1 MSKSSLAPGAGDGF
15 NKVIYK
21 SQYSVHFRPYTVY
34 CTVYSVG

>member
-21 SQYSVHFRPYTVY
+21 SQQYKDWYHM
-34 CTVYSVG
+34 